1 MYKIYLDDIR
11 IPMDKDWILVKN
23 YDEFVNMVT
32 ELGLNNIDIISLDH
46 DLGDT
51 AMDEYHNNVV
61 YNNRID
67 YSKIKEKTGLDCAK
81 WLVDFFYD
89 QNPKRSSLDNIHKK
103 INKIN
108 FPIVYTHSANPIGS
122 ENIINYINN
131 FLKFEQQP
139 ETCNKVII
147 GFSLT

>member
-1 MYKIYLDDIR
+1 MHKIYLDDVR
-11 IPMDKDWILVKN
+11 IPTDKDWILVKN
-23 YDEFVNMVT
+23 YDEFVNIVT
-32 ELGLNNIDIISLDH
+32 DLGLDNINIISLDH

-51 AMDEYHNNVV
+51 AIDEYHNNVIV
-61 YNNRID
+61 NDRID
-67 YSKIKEKTGLDCAK
+67 YSNIKEKTGLDCAK

-89 QNPKRSSLDNIHKK
+89 QNPKRTLLDDIHKK

-122 ENIINYINN
+122 QNIIDYINN
-131 FLKFEQQP
+131 FLKFEFQP
-139 ETCNKVII
+139 ETAKKVRI